1 MSRILKRLA
10 RGLIL
15 LWAGQMMAY
24 ATEPQSG
31 SAVIVADSR
40 KFSGWQ
46 AWWANLYNENHL
58 LFAVTTIIVIPVC
71 GVILGMVADLVMSRL
86 GIDLRSRTLA
96 EH

>member
-1 MSRILKRLA
+1 MNRILKKLA
-10 RGLIL
+10 SGLIL

-24 ATEPQSG
+24 AAAPQSG

-46 AWWANLYNENHL
+46 AWWANLYNESHL
-58 LFAVTTIIVIPVC
+58 LFAITTIIVIPVC
-71 GVILGMVADLVMSRL
+71 GVILGMLADLVMSRL

-96 EH
+96 ER